1 MVQIEDALITGVLR
15 EKVGVELAA
24 MEPPTWLGWAWHTV
38 LSQCPWMTITKLTFS
53 NNLGRNPRLSTIW
66 IMEGIFRII
75 ASFACHKINGS
86 YLVSVIEK
94 KSSRKN
100 VQYVGPVTEPRVLRY
115 YTCLHIE
122 VGLLALE
129 QVVTSTLIP
138 EFIWEI
144 CRRWSIELEMI
155 RFY

>member
-1 MVQIEDALITGVLR
+1 MEDI
-15 EKVGVELAA
+15 
-24 MEPPTWLGWAWHTV
+24 
-38 LSQCPWMTITKLTFS
+38 S
-53 NNLGRNPRLSTIW
+53 
-66 IMEGIFRII
+66 RII
-75 ASFACHKINGS
+75 ASFAFVIR
-86 YLVSVIEK
+86 LMVFISVIEK

-129 QVVTSTLIP
+129 QIVTSTLIP

-144 CRRWSIELEMI
+144 GRR
-155 RFY
+155 